1 VDHETQQLDGNKPQ
15 PEATPDG
22 PPDANSGTSHAT
34 GQEPSPEV
42 SAVADSAA
50 PAPPEPVSSM
60 SSDERKAAL
69 EAIIYAADEPATI
82 EQLAKA
88 LSEPKAEVQVALDEL
103 IASYAADNRGIE
115 IRGVAGGYKMYTK
128 PQHHDLVRRFIK
140 SLRPPLRLTMPAL
153 ETLAVISYKQPVTAP
168 EIQEIRGVNTSGVI
182 KTLLD
187 KKLITTAG
195 RKEVIGRPILYRT
208 SKEFLMRFGL
218 SDLGELPS
226 LKEFEALAREA
237 LGTDEGVAESEAGD
251 ESVLDSVEPTEAEA
265 VAELEASASEGAGSK
280 AEPAASE
287 EDSAASRGVE
297 QTTPSADGVATPEK
311 PAEAAATP
319 EHSPQSTGAIME
331 THEATEAHESH
342 ETQRPEIHADAEPQ
356 QSPEAAAEFF
366 KSTAEPTDAP
376 TDTVGE
382 IVEPQPAHESSESG
396 HEATHAIAASSEAHN
411 AEPAAQSSEP
421 EPVAAPS
428 GFVEPASHESA
439 PAHAAGISMGTPESP
454 VSANGYEA
462 STDTEPAEEISDEIL
477 AQLAQGIEIEVS
489 ADSLAALSSNEAP
502 AEKAP
507 AQFYSSDAEPE
518 RQPLPAAQASENAT
532 EQSSEHSES
541 DGEFLSEPEKSRRA
555 AAGE

>member
-1 VDHETQQLDGNKPQ
+1 MDQDTQQLDDNNPKS
-15 PEATPDG
+15 EATPEVASD
-22 PPDANSGTSHAT
+22 T
-34 GQEPSPEV
+34 GQETPPAAATQAQADAKGNSPGYEPASPE
-42 SAVADSAA
+42 
-50 PAPPEPVSSM
+50 PASSM

-88 LSEPKAEVQVALDEL
+88 VGEPKAAVQAALDEL
-103 IASYAADNRGIE
+103 VASYASDTRGIE

-237 LGTDEGVAESEAGD
+237 LGTDEGVSESDAGD
-251 ESVLDSVEPTEAEA
+251 ESVLDSIEPTEAEA
-265 VAELEASASEGAGSK
+265 VAELEASASEAVVEGGESLPIVDEAPATTGQSPAPDQLELISPDV
-280 AEPAASE
+280 AEAISAQASE
-287 EDSAASRGVE
+287 S
-297 QTTPSADGVATPEK
+297 
-311 PAEAAATP
+311 AATP
-319 EHSPQSTGAIME
+319 EPEPDSDGAI
-331 THEATEAHESH
+331 
-342 ETQRPEIHADAEPQ
+342 ADAQEPAQ
-356 QSPEAAAEFF
+356 ALAESPETASESISAVAE
-366 KSTAEPTDAP
+366 
-376 TDTVGE
+376 V
-382 IVEPQPAHESSESG
+382 QRSSESLESPEPPSHAADAIG
-396 HEATHAIAASSEAHN
+396 ATSESQDPHAPTEQSAEPESVLAQSES
-411 AEPAAQSSEP
+411 AEPAFAEP
-421 EPVAAPS
+421 ERAQAVTTSAES
-428 GFVEPASHESA
+428 SDSHLTSTEYDASLDNDSA
-439 PAHAAGISMGTPESP
+439 PH
-454 VSANGYEA
+454 
-462 STDTEPAEEISDEIL
+462 EISDEIL
-477 AQLAQGIEIEVS
+477 AQLTQGIEIEVS
-489 ADSLAALSSNEAP
+489 ADSLAALSSNETP
-502 AEKAP
+502 AEEAP

-518 RQPLPAAQASENAT
+518 QQLMPTSQAAENVS
-532 EQSSEHSES
+532 EQSSEHGETEGESPSEK
-541 DGEFLSEPEKSRRA
+541 EKSRGA